1 VNKHRNLRQDLFTFI
16 LTLAFPLAFSI
27 AAFEK
32 TALALEIVDEEN
44 VQSTD
49 IGMDGSFGALTAG
62 SPGAGFSRY
71 YHASGQPKF
80 SYTDKITK
88 RFPDHLNK
96 GSDFAHM
103 PTGDQVKW
111 QKIYQEI
118 VRIANRTVEVPKSL
132 LVVDKKAALACSI
145 GYEKTGSICATGAW
159 TIAVQETAVRHGFAS
174 TPCAEFMSEVIR
186 EAYTRAGYRVTD
198 DFSASR
204 GNPLIWSS
212 SAAVINLSAY
222 LDKAGWIP
230 WDSIKY
236 RPIVGAV
243 LMNGR
248 GQTPGHTYMS
258 AGNDGR
264 FIIDNG
270 APQGRDLETTSEK
283 NIGMMYQTGLFF
295 LPPGINPPTWTTR

>member
-1 VNKHRNLRQDLFTFI
+1 MNKRRSLRQDIFTFGFA
-16 LTLAFPLAFSI
+16 LAFLLTIFGKVAVASEVFDNENI
-27 AAFEK
+27 Q
-32 TALALEIVDEEN
+32 ALDI
-44 VQSTD
+44 ST
-49 IGMDGSFGALTAG
+49 DGSFAAMTAG
-62 SPGAGFSRY
+62 TPGSGFSKY
-71 YHASGQPKF
+71 YFASGKPKF

-96 GSDFAHM
+96 GMDFAHM

-111 QKIYQEI
+111 QNIYQEV
-118 VRIANRTVEVPKSL
+118 VRIANRTVVVPHSL
-132 LVVDKKAALACSI
+132 LVVDKKTGLNCSV
-145 GYEKTGSICATGAW
+145 GYEQTGAICATGAW
-159 TIAVQETAVRHGFAS
+159 TIAVQETAVRHGFAN

-198 DFSASR
+198 DFSSSR

-230 WDSIKY
+230 WDSTKY
-236 RPIVGAV
+236 RPVVGAV

-248 GQTPGHTYMS
+248 GQTPGHTYMA

-295 LPPGINPPTWTTR
+295 LPPGVNPPTW